1 MSENAIVGKNLFYYG
16 HPHITFYKET
26 PNLSSFMGKVN
37 VMVNETNVRKDF
49 RIRYQLQHQK
59 NVPKVENDIE
69 AVLSNFPIKFEPKV
83 TITNTKR
90 RSNCIEMVM
99 KSS

>member
-1 MSENAIVGKNLFYYG
+1 
-16 HPHITFYKET
+16 
-26 PNLSSFMGKVN
+26 
-37 VMVNETNVRKDF
+37 MVNETNVRKDF

-83 TITNTKR
+83 TITNTKT